1 MKLFRVL
8 AASLSMAALF
18 AGTELAS
25 GKSAY
30 AAVLPTSDNN
40 KQEKVM
46 TVDDFQIV
54 RNEKIGAIRY
64 VTAVPSE
71 RVCSNK
77 IEIEVEGKTVRKVV
91 FTRGCNG
98 NGKGIGALIQ
108 GMSVEEAIKRLKG
121 INCGNRGTSCPDQ
134 LARIL
139 EATCLYE

>member
-8 AASLSMAALF
+8 AASLSVAALF

-54 RNEKIGAIRY
+54 RNEKIGYKIREAQHAKIPY
-64 VTAVPSE
+64 MLVIGDKEAEAGTVAVRIREGGEQSVMPLDE
-71 RVCSNK
+71 FAAK
-77 IEIEVEGKTVRKVV
+77 ITGEIKSRT
-91 FTRGCNG
+91 
-98 NGKGIGALIQ
+98 
-108 GMSVEEAIKRLKG
+108 
-121 INCGNRGTSCPDQ
+121 
-134 LARIL
+134 
-139 EATCLYE
+139 